1 MKARKR
7 FAATVK
13 VGEKGQFVVPKEIRE
28 MFDIQPGDTLL
39 LLADTKRG
47 IAVVKDGEVLQVQ
60 GLTKR
65 YPAFALEEVSFDLR
79 PGAITGF
86 IGRNGAGKSTTFKSL
101 LNLVHPD
108 AGEVRFF
115 GLEFTGHEGEIKSR
129 IGYVPGEFVYYPR
142 KKLGAIVDVTR
153 HLSQLGRGSLPP
165 LPGAF
170 LPGGGEDRLPALSG
184 HEGEVCPDP
193 GPVPPGGAP
202 AAG

>member
-1 MKARKR
+1 MNAI
-7 FAATVK
+7 
-13 VGEKGQFVVPKEIRE
+13 EI
-28 MFDIQPGDTLL
+28 
-39 LLADTKRG
+39 
-47 IAVVKDGEVLQVQ
+47 Q

-115 GLEFTGHEGEIKSR
+115 GLDLAGHEGEIKSR

-153 HLSQLGRGSLPP
+153 HFYPNWDEEAYRRCLERFSLEEGKTVSQLSAGMKVKDMILKEAIEEKR
-165 LPGAF
+165 AQ
-170 LPGGGEDRLPALSG
+170 DVAAMSG
-184 HEGEVCPDP
+184 YQAEH
-193 GPVPPGGAP
+193 A
-202 AAG
+202 